1 MHTLSYAAT
10 AYTPTRAC
18 VAMRQSYEL
27 NGMQQMSDSPEQAR
41 LTQAQSEARL
51 LAAAE
56 GFARAELARD
66 STGHDFAH
74 IERVRRLAEIIA
86 REEGADVFVC
96 ALAALLHDIAD
107 YKIAGDEA
115 TGLARVR
122 DWLAAHHADAAGAE
136 TTARVMEIIATMSFA
151 GGARPPMTTLEGRVV
166 QDADRLDAIGAIGVA
181 RAFAFGGAKGR
192 ALYDPDQA
200 PRAAMT
206 TEQYRAGD
214 ASTLN
219 HFYEKLLLLKDRMNT
234 QYARQLAAQRHAYM
248 RAFLDE
254 FLAEWS
260 GER

>member
-1 MHTLSYAAT
+1 MSDVGGQRLVEQ
-10 AYTPTRAC
+10 TPT
-18 VAMRQSYEL
+18 QI
-27 NGMQQMSDSPEQAR
+27 
-41 LTQAQSEARL
+41 RL

-56 GFARAELARD
+56 DFARAELAHD

-86 REEGADVFVC
+86 REERTDVFVC

-122 DWLAAHHADAAGAE
+122 DWLVAHDADVAGAE
-136 TTARVMEIIATMSFA
+136 TTTRVMEIIATMSFA
-151 GGARPPMTTLEGRVV
+151 GGARPPMATLEGRVV

-192 ALYDPDQA
+192 ALYDPEQA
-200 PRAAMT
+200 PRGALT
-206 TEQYRAGD
+206 TEEYRAGD
-214 ASTLN
+214 ASTIN
-219 HFYEKLLLLKDRMNT
+219 HFYEKLLLLTDRMNT
-234 QYARQLAAQRHAYM
+234 RYARQLAEQRHEFM
-248 RAFLDE
+248 RAFLNE
-254 FLAEWS
+254 FFAEWS